1 MSGGVPT
8 DRDLLTDDAPE
19 TVAVVGGGAVG
30 ATAAHDLA
38 RHGVGVTLF
47 EAGYIAGGSSGRAA
61 GICYDAFA
69 EDVDARVG
77 ARALARFRA
86 FDGRGEFDFD
96 EMPYVWLAREG
107 DDRRADA
114 IREQVPRMQAND
126 RDVELLDADDLA
138 DEFPALRHD
147 DVAVAAVARD
157 AGVVDPAT
165 YPPLLASLAADEGAT
180 VREATPVRV
189 ATNGDGD
196 DGPAIVHDDVERRA
210 FDAVLVAAG
219 AHTKRLLADAGVS
232 IAMKPY
238 RVQALTAGFDREVPI
253 CYDATA
259 GVYLRPHPDG
269 LLVGDGTEER
279 EVDPDDWR
287 RAADDWFVESAVTAV
302 TERTGREPSVERAW
316 AGLCTATPDRDP
328 LVGELADGLYVATG
342 FQGHG
347 FMRAPALGEAVAAEM
362 LGGEGIAPFD
372 PARFEGDEA
381 FEVVEGMVVDE

>member
-1 MSGGVPT
+1 MSGGIPA
-8 DRDLLTDDAPE
+8 DSDLPTDDAPD
-19 TVAVVGGGAVG
+19 TVAVIGGGAVG
-30 ATAAHDLA
+30 ATAAYDLA
-38 RHGVGVTLF
+38 RHGVDVTLF
-47 EAGYIAGGSSGRAA
+47 EAGDIAGGSSGRAA
-61 GICYDAFA
+61 GIVYDAFA
-69 EDVDARVG
+69 EDVDSRV
-77 ARALARFRA
+77 AERALERFRA
-86 FDGRGEFDFD
+86 FDGRGEFTLDGA
-96 EMPYVWLAREG
+96 PYVWLAREG

-114 IREQVPRMQAND
+114 IREQVPRMRAND
-126 RDVELLDADDLA
+126 RDVALLDRDDLA
-138 DEFPALRHD
+138 EEFPTLRSD

-157 AGVVDPAT
+157 AAVVDPAT
-165 YPPLLASLAADEGAT
+165 YPPLLATLAEEEGAT
-180 VREATPVRV
+180 VREATPVRL
-189 ATNGDGD
+189 ATDGDGA
-196 DGPAIVHDDVERRA
+196 GSSVVVGAETHP

-219 AHTKRLLADAGVS
+219 AHSKRLLADAGVP

-238 RVQALTAGFDREVPI
+238 RVQALTAGFDADVPI

-287 RAADDWFVESAVTAV
+287 RSADDWFVDGAVAAV
-302 TERTGREPSVERAW
+302 AERTGTEPSVERAW

-328 LVGELADGLYVATG
+328 LLGELRDGLYVATG

-362 LGGEGIAPFD
+362 LEGDGIEAFD
-372 PARFEGDEA
+372 PTRFDGDEA